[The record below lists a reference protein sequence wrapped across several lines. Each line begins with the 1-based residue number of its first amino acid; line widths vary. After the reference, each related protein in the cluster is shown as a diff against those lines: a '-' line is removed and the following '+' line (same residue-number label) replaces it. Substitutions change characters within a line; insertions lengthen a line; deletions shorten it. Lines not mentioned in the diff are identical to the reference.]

1 MKSQD
6 FQYTG
11 VMATLLS
18 LFPRMKETLL
28 SELPCISVD
37 AMQKY
42 LINTKISFSYLMMP
56 TLQCLALGFVYS
68 VGTFKRHGGP
78 PSGVPWFLNQS
89 EQRQPFSEVFYYSK
103 SGLLHLPRYEVQF
116 EIKIFYLPLQQIE
129 RL

>member
-1 MKSQD
+1 
-6 FQYTG
+6 
-11 VMATLLS
+11 
-18 LFPRMKETLL
+18 
-28 SELPCISVD
+28 
-37 AMQKY
+37 
-42 LINTKISFSYLMMP
+42 MP